1 MGFFSRLFNVIS
13 GFFNSLIGNVEA
25 KNPELVYANAI
36 QERLKQQK
44 ELKKAVSG
52 IVFLRNKT
60 EKELAEKEAKLAEVD
75 DYIDTALMEGDE
87 ELAIQLEE
95 ERVELESRVETLRAE
110 LDRCR
115 KDAETAMDQLNLFTN
130 EIKKLKREKET
141 MIAKAKTAEAR
152 TKISETLD
160 GLSVD
165 ADTQALAN
173 VRETIEKKVAEA
185 DISAEMKEN
194 SFESRMEKIKAR
206 SGTAKARRSIAERK
220 ARLAAQRNASSSS
233 GPKRNI

>member
-36 QERLKQQK
+36 QDRLKQQK

-60 EKELAEKEAKLAEVD
+60 EKELAEKEGKLSEVD
-75 DYIDTALMEGDE
+75 DLIDTALMEGDE

-95 ERVELESRVETLRAE
+95 ERVELEAKVETLRAE
-110 LDRCR
+110 LERCR
-115 KDAETAMDQLNLFTN
+115 ADADTAMEQLNLFTN

-141 MIAKAKTAEAR
+141 MVAKAKTAEAR
-152 TKISETLD
+152 QKISETLD

-173 VRETIEKKVAEA
+173 VRESIEKKVAEA

-194 SFESRMEKIKAR
+194 SFESRMAKLKAK
-206 SGTAKARRSIAERK
+206 SGSSKARRSIAERK
-220 ARLAAQRNASSSS
+220 ARLAAQRGASSS
-233 GPKRNI
+233 KRNI